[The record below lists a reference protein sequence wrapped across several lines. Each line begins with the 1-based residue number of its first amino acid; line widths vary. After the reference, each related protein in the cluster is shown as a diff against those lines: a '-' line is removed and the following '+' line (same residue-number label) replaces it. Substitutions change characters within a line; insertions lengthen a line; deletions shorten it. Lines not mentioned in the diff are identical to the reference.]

1 MKFPSF
7 FHEKLGFT
15 RNELK
20 VVLLLSSTLLVGL
33 GVRWYSETFSSPR
46 AGGPSKFDYTRSDSE
61 FLART
66 RVLDSLRSG
75 LPAEARS
82 APGSRTR
89 SFLNVNT
96 ASEHE
101 LMVLPGIGE
110 KYAQRI
116 VRFRLEHGA
125 FQTVEELIQVRGIG
139 PKTLERIRPLITVK

>member
-20 VVLLLSSTLLVGL
+20 VILLLSSALLVGL

-46 AGGPSKFDYTRSDSE
+46 AGEPSKFDYTRSDSE

-66 RVLDSLRSG
+66 RVLDSLRSDR
-75 LPAEARS
+75 PAEARPD
-82 APGSRTR
+82 PGSRTT
-89 SFLNVNT
+89 SLLNINT

-116 VRFRLEHGA
+116 IRFRQEHGA
-125 FQTVEELIQVRGIG
+125 FQTVEELIAVHGIG
-139 PKTLERIRPLITVK
+139 PRTMERIRPLITVK